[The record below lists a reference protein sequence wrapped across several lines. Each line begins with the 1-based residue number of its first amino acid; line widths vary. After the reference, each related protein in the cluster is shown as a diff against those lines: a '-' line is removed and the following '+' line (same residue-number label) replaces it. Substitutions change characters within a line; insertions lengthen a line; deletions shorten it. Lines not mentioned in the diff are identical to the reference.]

1 MGAHSII
8 ISFHKIDGALIII
21 IIYLFFCAF
30 VILGAGGLVINEKNQ
45 VLAVREKYRRKQHWK
60 LPGGMVDRGLYKKS
74 FDCLTCLGFIQ
85 ETSVVGFTLHP

>member
-1 MGAHSII
+1 MKGLIWFCKGQRVLHSLGAHSII

-45 VLAVREKYRRKQHWK
+45 VLAVCEKYRRKQHWK
-60 LPGGMVDRGLYKKS
+60 LPGGTVDRGLYEVNAI
-74 FDCLTCLGFIQ
+74 DN
-85 ETSVVGFTLHP
+85 V